1 MKVRLHLDAKAFFS
15 EDAWATIHEAF
26 EFYIKE
32 HKLDAYDY
40 KVYVKFPSEVESV
53 NGFELTRGY
62 CMTEFYDDRGK
73 LKPIRFIIKISRGA
87 PMNKILEVIFHEMT
101 HVMQEV
107 RGDFQRLRDGSEIYQ
122 GVHYSVDIL
131 TKPTY
136 NQYRNF
142 PWEVE
147 AREVSYSMMK
157 KWKEAR
163 GIKESFWTKL
173 INFWR

>member
-1 MKVRLHLDAKAFFS
+1 MKVRLHLDGKAFFS
-15 EDAWATIHEAF
+15 EEDWSTVHQAF

-32 HKLDAYDY
+32 YKLDVYNY
-40 KVYVKFPSEVESV
+40 NVYVKFPSEIEPMNS
-53 NGFELTRGY
+53 GEFTRGY
-62 CMTEFYDDRGK
+62 CMTQFYDDRGK
-73 LKPIRFIIKISRGA
+73 LKPLRFIIKISNKSS
-87 PMNKILEVIFHEMT
+87 MNKILEVIFHEMT
-101 HVMQEV
+101 HVMQEL

-122 GVHYSVDIL
+122 GTHYSVDIL

-136 NQYRNF
+136 KQYRNF

-147 AREVSYSMMK
+147 AREVASSMLK
-157 KWKEAR
+157 KWNEAH